1 MLPRSSPRVA
11 ELVKISNKIA
21 REYDQE
27 YVGTEHLLLAIQRQG
42 TGVGAG
48 ILEKRGVSAE
58 KLKAEVDRLVKQ
70 SMEETWVFG
79 RLPGT
84 PHFKNVMARAI
95 EQCQDLETDTVRTE
109 HILLALLKE
118 RGSVACTALA
128 NLGVT
133 YEDTRT
139 IVAAIEA
146 KKRA

>member
-11 ELVKISNKIA
+11 ELVKISNQIA

-27 YVGTEHLLLAIQRQG
+27 YVGTEHLLLAIQREG
-42 TGVGAG
+42 TGVGAA
-48 ILEKRGVSAE
+48 ILEKRGVTAA
-58 KLKAEVDRLVKQ
+58 KLKDEVDRLVKQ

-95 EQCQDLETDTVRTE
+95 EQCQQLETDTVRTE

-133 YEDTRT
+133 YEDTRKV
-139 IVAAIEA
+139 VAAIEA
-146 KKRA
+146 KKKA

>member
-95 EQCQDLETDTVRTE
+95 EQCQQLETDTVRTE

-133 YEDTRT
+133 YEDTRKV
-139 IVAAIEA
+139 VAAIEA
-146 KKRA
+146 KKKA

>member
-11 ELVKISNKIA
+11 ELVKISNLIA
-21 REYDQE
+21 REYEQE
-27 YVGTEHLLLAIQRQG
+27 YVGTEHLLLAIPRQG
-42 TGVGAG
+42 TGIGAG
-48 ILEKRGVSAE
+48 ILEKRGVTTE

-95 EQCQDLETDTVRTE
+95 EQCQQLETDTVRTE

-133 YEDTRT
+133 YEDTRKV
-139 IVAAIEA
+139 VAAVEA
-146 KKRA
+146 RKRA